1 MNQVGINGQVFSVL
15 KASEESGIPVL
26 FVSNPGFGKTTTI
39 EAFANIYGYEV
50 VVLKGNSST
59 PEEILG
65 YDTVDPTVIQSKKE
79 ATHLQPSWFGQ
90 VRQNTINGKKTLLFL
105 DEITTVNEYVQA
117 ALLQVVFGRKISDDN
132 DGKLPDDCL
141 IVAAGN
147 YAQNLSHTMTVLPP
161 TMNRFCIY
169 NLAFDPKI
177 DGLEFLNKYSQA
189 GLSGFDPDNIDINPT
204 FNENLIALTKMRLC
218 NADNKDARAK
228 VAKMFESGI
237 REVLV
242 AQTSSKK
249 STTSSKQVTNIDLNY
264 KNLMNYY
271 SESTENGGE
280 LLGFVSPRT
289 LNYLRDMAVAIYF
302 NYGTDGMQSKIL
314 ENVVRGL
321 VGVGFTRNGDDYD
334 TVMIYSDYVNKLRE
348 ISKEAD
354 KLNNDSIKEYEK
366 ILNPILE
373 KINSGKKTNSNGMVT
388 YGYAITE
395 DDAKVIRTTLR
406 SMFNDPKVENVT
418 SPVEASDLIDFLKSY
433 KDYFTKKVDSKGKAA
448 KECVDTYK
456 SLTLEELNLLIS
468 SANDVN
474 EVIHEVLHKIV
485 GVAQGT
491 SSNSVAKFKYDGNTV
506 ATLRTLCSTLNNRAK
521 NIQSFKIMWI
531 NGAKEAKDDR
541 VSLVLEMKN
550 MDSNKL
556 KAADLENL

>member
-1 MNQVGINGQVFSVL
+1 
-15 KASEESGIPVL
+15 
-26 FVSNPGFGKTTTI
+26 
-39 EAFANIYGYEV
+39 
-50 VVLKGNSST
+50 
-59 PEEILG
+59 
-65 YDTVDPTVIQSKKE
+65 
-79 ATHLQPSWFGQ
+79 
-90 VRQNTINGKKTLLFL
+90 
-105 DEITTVNEYVQA
+105 
-117 ALLQVVFGRKISDDN
+117 
-132 DGKLPDDCL
+132 
-141 IVAAGN
+141 
-147 YAQNLSHTMTVLPP
+147 
-161 TMNRFCIY
+161 
-169 NLAFDPKI
+169 
-177 DGLEFLNKYSQA
+177 
-189 GLSGFDPDNIDINPT
+189 
-204 FNENLIALTKMRLC
+204 
-218 NADNKDARAK
+218 
-228 VAKMFESGI
+228 
-237 REVLV
+237 
-242 AQTSSKK
+242 
-249 STTSSKQVTNIDLNY
+249 
-264 KNLMNYY
+264 MNYY

-289 LNYLRDMAVAIYF
+289 LNYLRDMAVALYF

-448 KECVDTYK
+448 KECLDTYK

-474 EVIHEVLHKIV
+474 EVIHGVLHKIV